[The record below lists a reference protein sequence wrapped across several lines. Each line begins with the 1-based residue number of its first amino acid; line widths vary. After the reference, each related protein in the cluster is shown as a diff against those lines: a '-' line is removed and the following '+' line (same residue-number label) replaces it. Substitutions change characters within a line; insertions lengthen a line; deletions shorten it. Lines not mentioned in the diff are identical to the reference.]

1 MQYAVS
7 ISYPKTAALAPATT
21 QMFPVDETKRRVEKI
36 PLPYKGMT
44 LKFYPSLTLR
54 SLWQLL
60 PAKEAEECIPFFFC
74 VQNKFRRPI
83 TKRKTKQ
90 MLDDK

>member
-60 PAKEAEECIPFFFC
+60 PAKEAEDCIPFFLFLC
-74 VQNKFRRPI
+74 S
-83 TKRKTKQ
+83 KQ
-90 MLDDK
+90 IQKADY